1 MLCPPD
7 RAQREYMKLT
17 EQKEERK
24 LQERQNEYQKLETRK
39 FRRRGLLAYFAR
51 EQELLREELVKRE
64 QQLET
69 AHKMLLRHQQLTQEL
84 ECRQQK
90 AIHALKEEQVG
101 TLISSIFV

>member
-1 MLCPPD
+1 M
-7 RAQREYMKLT
+7 ES
-17 EQKEERK
+17 
-24 LQERQNEYQKLETRK
+24 QNDYLNLETRK

-69 AHKMLLRHQQLTQEL
+69 AHKMLLRHQHLTQEL

-101 TLISSIFV
+101 LESRVAIGVVSLHRMMTLNKIQRLL